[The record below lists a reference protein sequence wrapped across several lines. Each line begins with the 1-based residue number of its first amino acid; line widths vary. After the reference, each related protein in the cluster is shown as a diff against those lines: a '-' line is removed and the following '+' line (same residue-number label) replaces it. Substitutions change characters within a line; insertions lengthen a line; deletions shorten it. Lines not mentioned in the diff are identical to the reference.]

1 MNNEGRRESYYRP
14 LSAFCEHM
22 KKNNGYRF
30 FVASMYDL
38 TLHSWLCKNDSK
50 YISITKLEA

>member
-1 MNNEGRRESYYRP
+1 MVKKRERKVWGRIITTKSMNNEGRRESYYRP

-30 FVASMYDL
+30 FVASMYE
-38 TLHSWLCKNDSK
+38 
-50 YISITKLEA
+50 IQ